1 MTPSPLQWRDPP
13 RLPPR
18 IQAIVEEVSAESGYS
33 VPLLRSRSQV
43 RKLARARWIA
53 WRRMRE
59 LPNRPSFALIG
70 YWFGKDHTT
79 IIHGVY
85 SDRG

>member
-1 MTPSPLQWRDPP
+1 MTIKWRDRP

-18 IQAIVEEVSAESGYS
+18 IQAIVEDVSLETG
-33 VPLLRSRSQV
+33 VPVPVLMAPSRA
-43 RKLARARWIA
+43 RKIARARWIA
-53 WRRMRE
+53 WRRMRA
-59 LPNRPSFALIG
+59 LDNPPSFPLIG

-85 SDRG
+85 RDRG